1 MSFKPTAAG
10 RRLNAALADMSQHW
24 FKSNL
29 FEIEP
34 GEDDEVSPRMY
45 GRQLAN
51 WLKRRLEERGYDVE
65 PVEAEDWGRRIM
77 VSREPFMLW
86 VGCGNVMDY
95 ADMKDDDPLPE
106 KEDIVWSCFV
116 EAEVPLLKRLF
127 KKLDAAPALGKLN
140 ADLATILGSEPRIT
154 LVEEP

>member
-1 MSFKPTAAG
+1 
-10 RRLNAALADMSQHW
+10 MSQHW

-34 GEDDEVSPRMY
+34 GEDAEINPRVY

-51 WLKRRLEERGYDVE
+51 WLKSRLEEVGYDVE
-65 PVEAEDWGRRIM
+65 PVITEDWGRCIM

-95 ADMKDDDPLPE
+95 GNMKEDDPLPA
-106 KEDIVWSCFV
+106 KEDIVWTCFA
-116 EAEVPLLKRLF
+116 EAEVSLWKRLF
-127 KKLDAAPALGKLN
+127 KKPDTAPALGKLK
-140 ADLATILGSEPRIT
+140 ADLASVLGSEPGIT
-154 LVEEP
+154 LVEEQ

>member
-1 MSFKPTAAG
+1 
-10 RRLNAALADMSQHW
+10 MSQYW

-34 GEDDEVSPRMY
+34 GEDEEINPGIY

-51 WLKRRLEERGYDVE
+51 WLKLRLEEAGYEAE
-65 PVEAEDWGRRIM
+65 PVIAEDWGRCIV

-86 VGCGNVMDY
+86 VGCGNVMDVTTS
-95 ADMKDDDPLPE
+95 KDDDLLPA
-106 KEDIVWSCFV
+106 KEDVVWTCFAV
-116 EAEVPLLKRLF
+116 AEVSLWKRLF
-127 KKLDAAPALGKLN
+127 KKPDTAPALGKLV
-140 ADLATILGSEPRIT
+140 ATLATILGSEPRIQ